1 MHMGPKLFVR
11 AAVLI
16 AALATSAAPA
26 HATDDPVTTLAGKG
40 GEDVSAVCRA
50 NGQPEETCNQI
61 PVGDHA
67 SPRAVDAYADSWTH
81 RALSLQYELA
91 NDVPFANAPWVGT
104 HNSFNSMAYGY
115 TPSRSDS
122 NQQLSLTDQLRID
135 VRSVEL
141 DIHWWNGQ
149 PTVCHGADFNAGC
162 STEGPVGPYLDEI
175 AAFLDD
181 HSDQVVLLYLE
192 DHIGNADGY
201 DMVTSELDRAF
212 GDKLYKSAGG
222 DCSQPLPLDVT
233 RDDLLD
239 AGKQVVI
246 VASGCGNPGAWS
258 QMVFDWSGDVHSESR
273 PVGYGDFPDPGCETD
288 FDRATY
294 ESQIVRYFED
304 STFVTSAA
312 STGPEA
318 GVATPDDG
326 ITPETAAAMM
336 RCGVDLTGLDQ
347 LLPDDGRLDALVW
360 SWKQDEPSAAGDCA
374 IQDRETARWE
384 ATSCSAAAR
393 PAACVTPQGAWLTT
407 NKAVTYRKAAAACAK
422 QGASF
427 AVPRTG
433 YENQLLRTA
442 TPTGTGTTWLGYRST
457 AGHWSATDAR

>member
-1 MHMGPKLFVR
+1 MHMGPKLIVR
-11 AAVLI
+11 AAVLT

-26 HATDDPVTTLAGKG
+26 HATDDPATTLASKAG
-40 GEDVSAVCRA
+40 SALSTECRD

-61 PVGDHA
+61 PVGNHA
-67 SPRAVDAYADSWTH
+67 SPAAVAAYADSWTH
-81 RALSLQYELA
+81 RALTLQYELA

-122 NQQLSLTDQLRID
+122 NQQLSLTDQLKID

-141 DIHWWNGQ
+141 DVHWWNGQ

-175 AAFLDD
+175 AAFLNE
-181 HSDQVVLLYLE
+181 HEDQVVLLYLE
-192 DHIGNADGY
+192 DHIGNAEGY
-201 DMVTSELDRAF
+201 DIVTNELDRAF
-212 GDKLYKSAGG
+212 GSKLYTSSGG
-222 DCSQPLPLDVT
+222 DCSQPLPLSVT
-233 RDDLLD
+233 RNGLLN
-239 AGKQVVI
+239 AGKQVAI
-246 VASGCGNPGAWS
+246 VATGCGGGGTWS
-258 QMVFDWSGDVHSESR
+258 EMVFDWSGDVHSESR
-273 PVGYGDFPDPGCETD
+273 PVAYGDFPDPGCETD

-294 ESQIVRYFED
+294 ESQLVRYYED
-304 STFVTSAA
+304 STFVTSTA
-312 STGPEA
+312 STVPEA
-318 GVATPDDG
+318 GIATPDDG

-360 SWKQDEPSAAGDCA
+360 SWKQDEPNATGDCA
-374 IQDRETARWE
+374 IQNRETARWE
-384 ATSCSAAAR
+384 ATSCTSTAR
-393 PAACVTPQGAWLTT
+393 PAACLTPQGTWLTT
-407 NKAVTYRKAAAACAK
+407 TKAVPYKKAPAACEK

-433 YENQLLRTA
+433 YENQLLRAA
-442 TPTGTGTTWLGYRST
+442 TPPTAVTTWLGYRVT
-457 AGHWSATDAR
+457 EERWRATPAL

>member
-1 MHMGPKLFVR
+1 MGPKLILR
-11 AAVLI
+11 AAALA
-16 AALATSAAPA
+16 AALATTVAPA
-26 HATDDPVTTLAGKG
+26 YATDDPATTLASKAG
-40 GEDVSAVCRA
+40 SALSAECRD

-61 PVGDHA
+61 PVGNHA
-67 SPRAVDAYADSWTH
+67 SQAAVAAYADSWTH
-81 RALSLQYELA
+81 RALTLQYQLA
-91 NDVPFANAPWVGT
+91 GDVPFANAPWVGT

-122 NQQLSLTDQLRID
+122 NQQLSLTDQLAID

-141 DIHWWNGQ
+141 DVHWWNNQ
-149 PTVCHGADFNAGC
+149 PTVCHGADYNAGC
-162 STEGPVGPYLDEI
+162 STEGPIGPYLDEI
-175 AAFLDD
+175 SAFLND
-181 HSDQVVLLYLE
+181 HSNQVVLLYLE
-192 DHIGNADGY
+192 DHIGNAEGY
-201 DMVTSELDRAF
+201 DMTTSELDRAF
-212 GDKLYKSAGG
+212 GDKLYKSTGG
-222 DCSQPLPLDVT
+222 DCSQSLPLDVT
-233 RDDLLD
+233 RNDLLN

-258 QMVFDWSGDVHSESR
+258 QMVFDWNAPVHSESR

-294 ESQIVRYFED
+294 QSRIVRYFED

-312 STGPEA
+312 STVPEA

-360 SWKQDEPSAAGDCA
+360 SWAQDEPTATGDCA
-374 IQDRETARWE
+374 IQNRKTGRWR
-384 ATSCSAAAR
+384 ATSCTAAAR
-393 PAACVTPQGAWLTT
+393 PAACLTPQKTWLTT
-407 NKAVTYRKAAAACAK
+407 TKAVTYKKAASACDK

-433 YENQLLRTA
+433 YENARLQAA
-442 TPTGTGTTWLGYRST
+442 TPQSIATTWLGYRRESGEWRAT
-457 AGHWSATDAR
+457 AVQ